1 MGARCQ
7 QSQPSCLPGGLLR
20 ARSPAEH
27 RRPQPRLLRFL
38 ALTAP
43 LPPDLTLWPRARL
56 PRELTT
62 CPSLWDTICCLHYWS
77 GPAPTPTKV
86 LTVQGATSQLSSRV
100 CDSELAL
107 LPVLA
112 DPSLFLFTPDKEE
125 KAPESRGLGTGLGV
139 RDKRLESGLL
149 EQRDPQSTW
158 GHTSVPTS
166 RLSLGKLLSVFEPQF
181 CHF

>member
-1 MGARCQ
+1 MRWGLRDRETERSRDRRSLCVHGFLWGPLE
-7 QSQPSCLPGGLLR
+7 QPC
-20 ARSPAEH
+20 
-27 RRPQPRLLRFL
+27 
-38 ALTAP
+38 
-43 LPPDLTLWPRARL
+43 
-56 PRELTT
+56 
-62 CPSLWDTICCLHYWS
+62 
-77 GPAPTPTKV
+77 PAPTPTKV

-100 CDSELAL
+100 CESELAL